1 MRESET
7 YIHAPNKSIRTANGI
22 TYVYRELGE
31 KIGIPIV
38 FFTHLSA
45 NLDNW
50 DPRII
55 DGIAKQHWVI
65 TFDNTGVGL
74 SSGQVPGT
82 IKEMAED
89 AIDFIKAL
97 GFKQID
103 ILSFSMGGMIAQE
116 LLELEPTLIRKVI
129 LTGTGPRGGKGIE
142 NVTKISN
149 QDLVRAIFTLKDVK
163 TYLFFTRTSN
173 GKRKAKEF
181 LARIKERKHNRDKMI
196 GLKGYLTQLK
206 AINRW
211 GKSTPADLSKIKQP
225 ILVVNGEADRM
236 VPTENSYDL
245 VQRLLN
251 SKLVI
256 YKDAGHGAI
265 FQYHQEFAKEVL
277 AFLNK

>member
-173 GKRKAKEF
+173 GKKKAKEF
-181 LARIKERKHNRDKMI
+181 LARIKERKQNRDKMI
-196 GLKGYLTQLK
+196 SLKGYLTQLK

>member
-129 LTGTGPRGGKGIE
+129 LTGKGPRGGKGIE

-173 GKRKAKEF
+173 GKKKAKEF
-181 LARIKERKHNRDKMI
+181 LARIKERKQNRDKMI
-196 GLKGYLTQLK
+196 SLKGYYTQLK

-245 VQRLLN
+245 VQRLPN

-265 FQYHQEFAKEVL
+265 FQYHEEFTKEVL

>member
-173 GKRKAKEF
+173 GKKKAKEF
-181 LARIKERKHNRDKMI
+181 LARIKERKQNRDKMI
-196 GLKGYLTQLK
+196 SLKGYLTQLK

-256 YKDAGHGAI
+256 YKHAGHGAI

>member
-116 LLELEPTLIRKVI
+116 LLELGPTLIRKVI

-163 TYLFFTRTSN
+163 TYLFFTRTLN

-196 GLKGYLTQLK
+196 SLKGYLTQLK

-245 VQRLLN
+245 VQRLPN

-265 FQYHQEFAKEVL
+265 FQYHEEFTKEVL

>member
-65 TFDNTGVGL
+65 TFDITGVGL

-89 AIDFIKAL
+89 AIAFIKAL

-173 GKRKAKEF
+173 GKKKAKEF
-181 LARIKERKHNRDKMI
+181 LARIKERKQNRDKMI
-196 GLKGYLTQLK
+196 SLKGYLTQLK

-245 VQRLLN
+245 VQRLPN

-265 FQYHQEFAKEVL
+265 FQYHEEFTKEVL

>member
-163 TYLFFTRTSN
+163 TYLFFTRTLN

-181 LARIKERKHNRDKMI
+181 LARIKERKQNRDKMI
-196 GLKGYLTQLK
+196 SLKGYYTQLK

-236 VPTENSYDL
+236 VPTENSYEL
-245 VQRLLN
+245 VQCLPN

-265 FQYHQEFAKEVL
+265 FQYHEEFTKEVL

>member
-1 MRESET
+1 MQESET
-7 YIHAPNKSIRTANGI
+7 YIHASNKSIRAANGI
-22 TYVYRELGE
+22 TYAYRELG
-31 KIGIPIV
+31 KKTGIPIV

-55 DGIAKQHWVI
+55 DGIAKEHWVI
-65 TFDNTGVGL
+65 TFDNKGVGL

-89 AIDFIKAL
+89 AIAFIKAL
-97 GFKQID
+97 GFRKID
-103 ILSFSMGGMIAQE
+103 ILSLSMGGMIAQE
-116 LLELEPTLIRKVI
+116 LLELEPNLVRKVI

-163 TYLFFTRTSN
+163 TYLFFTRTPN

-181 LARIKERKHNRDKMI
+181 LARIKERKHDRDKMI
-196 GLKGYLTQLK
+196 SLKGYRTQLK
-206 AINRW
+206 TIHKW
-211 GKSTPADLSKIKQP
+211 GKSTPADLSKITHP
-225 ILVVNGEADRM
+225 TLVVNGEADRM

-245 VQRLLN
+245 VQRLPN

-265 FQYHQEFAKEVL
+265 FQYHEEFTKEVL

>member
-7 YIHAPNKSIRTANGI
+7 YIHAPNKSIRSANGI
-22 TYVYRELGE
+22 TYAYRELGG
-31 KIGIPIV
+31 KTGIPIV

-89 AIDFIKAL
+89 AIAFIKAL

-163 TYLFFTRTSN
+163 TYLFFTRTLN

-196 GLKGYLTQLK
+196 SLKGYYTQLK

-236 VPTENSYDL
+236 VPTENSYEL
-245 VQRLLN
+245 VQRLPN

-265 FQYHQEFAKEVL
+265 FQYHEEFTKEVL

>member
-173 GKRKAKEF
+173 GKKKAKEF
-181 LARIKERKHNRDKMI
+181 LARIKERKKNRDKMI
-196 GLKGYLTQLK
+196 SLKGYLTQLK

-245 VQRLLN
+245 VQRLPN

-256 YKDAGHGAI
+256 YKHAGHGAI

>member
-163 TYLFFTRTSN
+163 TYLFFTRTLN

-181 LARIKERKHNRDKMI
+181 LARINERKHNRDKMI
-196 GLKGYLTQLK
+196 SLKGYLTQLK

-236 VPTENSYDL
+236 VPTENSYEL
-245 VQRLLN
+245 VQRLPN

-265 FQYHQEFAKEVL
+265 FQYHEEFTKEVL

>member
-173 GKRKAKEF
+173 GKKKANEF
-181 LARIKERKHNRDKMI
+181 LARIKERKKNRDKMI
-196 GLKGYLTQLK
+196 SLKGYLTQLK

-245 VQRLLN
+245 VQRLPN

-265 FQYHQEFAKEVL
+265 FQYHEEFTKEVL

>member
-173 GKRKAKEF
+173 GKKKAKEF
-181 LARIKERKHNRDKMI
+181 LARIKERKQNRDKMI
-196 GLKGYLTQLK
+196 SLKGYYTQLK

-236 VPTENSYDL
+236 VPTENSYEL
-245 VQRLLN
+245 VQRLPN

-256 YKDAGHGAI
+256 SKDAGHGAI
-265 FQYHQEFAKEVL
+265 FQYHEEFTKEVL

>member
-196 GLKGYLTQLK
+196 SLKGYYTQLK

-265 FQYHQEFAKEVL
+265 FQYHEEFTKEVL

>member
-163 TYLFFTRTSN
+163 TYLFFTRTLN

-236 VPTENSYDL
+236 VPTENSYEL
-245 VQRLLN
+245 VQRLPN

-265 FQYHQEFAKEVL
+265 FQYHEEFTKEVL

>member
-103 ILSFSMGGMIAQE
+103 ILSFSMGGMMAQE

-173 GKRKAKEF
+173 GKKKAKEF
-181 LARIKERKHNRDKMI
+181 LARIKERKQNRDKMI
-196 GLKGYLTQLK
+196 SLKGYYTQLK

-236 VPTENSYDL
+236 VPTENSYEL
-245 VQRLLN
+245 VQRLPN

-265 FQYHQEFAKEVL
+265 FQYHEEFTKEVL

>member
-173 GKRKAKEF
+173 GKKKAKEF
-181 LARIKERKHNRDKMI
+181 LARIKERKQNRDKMI
-196 GLKGYLTQLK
+196 SLKGYYTQLK

-245 VQRLLN
+245 VQRLPN

-256 YKDAGHGAI
+256 YKDAGYGAI
-265 FQYHQEFAKEVL
+265 FQYHEEFTKEVL

>member
-7 YIHAPNKSIRTANGI
+7 YSHAPNKSILTANGI

-89 AIDFIKAL
+89 AIAFIKAL

-163 TYLFFTRTSN
+163 TYLFFTRTLN

-196 GLKGYLTQLK
+196 SLKGYLTQLK

-245 VQRLLN
+245 VQRLPN

-265 FQYHQEFAKEVL
+265 FQYHEEFTKEVL

>member
-196 GLKGYLTQLK
+196 SLKGYLTQLK

-245 VQRLLN
+245 VQRLPN

-265 FQYHQEFAKEVL
+265 FQYHEEFTKKVL

>member
-7 YIHAPNKSIRTANGI
+7 YIHAPNKSIRSANGI
-22 TYVYRELGE
+22 TYAYRELGG
-31 KIGIPIV
+31 KTGIPIV

-65 TFDNTGVGL
+65 TFDNKGVGL

-89 AIDFIKAL
+89 TIAFIKAL

-163 TYLFFTRTSN
+163 TYLFFTRTLN

-181 LARIKERKHNRDKMI
+181 LARIKERKHNRDKTI
-196 GLKGYLTQLK
+196 SLNGYYTQLK

-211 GKSTPADLSKIKQP
+211 GESTPADLSKLKQP

-245 VQRLLN
+245 VQRLPN

-265 FQYHQEFAKEVL
+265 FQYHEEFTKEVL

>member
-173 GKRKAKEF
+173 GKKKAKEF
-181 LARIKERKHNRDKMI
+181 LARIKERKQNRDKMI
-196 GLKGYLTQLK
+196 SLKGYNTQLK

-245 VQRLLN
+245 VQRLPN

-265 FQYHQEFAKEVL
+265 FQYHEEFTKEVL

>member
-89 AIDFIKAL
+89 AIAFIKAL

-163 TYLFFTRTSN
+163 TYLFFTRTLN

-245 VQRLLN
+245 VQRLPN

-265 FQYHQEFAKEVL
+265 FQYHEEFTKEVL

>member
-163 TYLFFTRTSN
+163 TYLFFTRTLN

-181 LARIKERKHNRDKMI
+181 LARIKERKQNRDKMI
-196 GLKGYLTQLK
+196 SLKGYYTQLK

-245 VQRLLN
+245 VQRLPN

-265 FQYHQEFAKEVL
+265 FQYHEEFTKEVL

>member
-7 YIHAPNKSIRTANGI
+7 YIHAQNKSIRTANGI

-173 GKRKAKEF
+173 GKKKAKEF
-181 LARIKERKHNRDKMI
+181 LARIKERKQNRDKTI
-196 GLKGYLTQLK
+196 SLKGYYTQLK

-236 VPTENSYDL
+236 VPTENSYEL
-245 VQRLLN
+245 VQCLPN

-265 FQYHQEFAKEVL
+265 FQYHEEFTKEVL

>member
-89 AIDFIKAL
+89 AISFIKAL

-173 GKRKAKEF
+173 GKKKAKEF

-196 GLKGYLTQLK
+196 SLKGYLTQLK

-236 VPTENSYDL
+236 VPTENSYEL
-245 VQRLLN
+245 VQRLPN

>member
-173 GKRKAKEF
+173 GKKKAKEF
-181 LARIKERKHNRDKMI
+181 LARIKERKKNRDKMI
-196 GLKGYLTQLK
+196 SLKGYLTQLK

-256 YKDAGHGAI
+256 YKHAGHGAI

>member
-74 SSGQVPGT
+74 WCGQVPGT

-89 AIDFIKAL
+89 AIDLIKAL

-163 TYLFFTRTSN
+163 TYLFFTRTLN

-196 GLKGYLTQLK
+196 SLKGYRTQLK

-265 FQYHQEFAKEVL
+265 FQYHEEFTKEVL

>member
-173 GKRKAKEF
+173 GKKKAKEF

-196 GLKGYLTQLK
+196 SLKGYLTQLK

-236 VPTENSYDL
+236 VPTENSYEL
-245 VQRLLN
+245 VQRLPN

>member
-50 DPRII
+50 DSRII

-173 GKRKAKEF
+173 GKKKAKEF
-181 LARIKERKHNRDKMI
+181 LARIKERKQNRDKMI
-196 GLKGYLTQLK
+196 SLKGYYTQLK

-236 VPTENSYDL
+236 VPTENSYEL
-245 VQRLLN
+245 VQRLPN

-265 FQYHQEFAKEVL
+265 FQYHEEFTKEVL

>member
-103 ILSFSMGGMIAQE
+103 ILSFSMGGMIAKE

-163 TYLFFTRTSN
+163 TYLFFTRTLN

-196 GLKGYLTQLK
+196 SLKGYLTQLK

-245 VQRLLN
+245 VQRLPN

-265 FQYHQEFAKEVL
+265 FQYHEEFTKEVL

>member
-163 TYLFFTRTSN
+163 TYLFFTRTLN

-196 GLKGYLTQLK
+196 SLKGYYTQLK

-236 VPTENSYDL
+236 VPTENSYEL
-245 VQRLLN
+245 VQRLPN

-265 FQYHQEFAKEVL
+265 FQYHEEFTKKVL

>member
-1 MRESET
+1 MHESET
-7 YIHAPNKSIRTANGI
+7 YIHAPNKSIRSANGI
-22 TYVYRELGE
+22 TYAYRELGG
-31 KIGIPIV
+31 KTGIPIV

-65 TFDNTGVGL
+65 TFDNKGVGL

-89 AIDFIKAL
+89 AIAFIKAL
-97 GFKQID
+97 GFSQID
-103 ILSFSMGGMIAQE
+103 ILSLSMGGMIAQE

-142 NVTKISN
+142 DVAKISN

-163 TYLFFTRTSN
+163 TYLFFTNTAT

-181 LARIKERKHNRDKMI
+181 LARIKERKHDRDKMI
-196 GLKGYLTQLK
+196 SLKGYHAQLR
-206 AINRW
+206 AIHDW
-211 GKSTPADLSKIKQP
+211 GKSKPADLSKITHP
-225 ILVVNGEADRM
+225 TLVVNGEADRM

-245 VQRLLN
+245 VQRLPN

-256 YKDAGHGAI
+256 YEDAGHGAI
-265 FQYHQEFAKEVL
+265 FQYHEEFTKEVIE
-277 AFLNK
+277 FLGK

>member
-103 ILSFSMGGMIAQE
+103 ILSFSMGGMVAQE

-163 TYLFFTRTSN
+163 TYLFFTRTLN

-196 GLKGYLTQLK
+196 SLKGYYTQLK

-236 VPTENSYDL
+236 VPTENSYEL
-245 VQRLLN
+245 VQRLPN

>member
-22 TYVYRELGE
+22 NYVYRELGE

-89 AIDFIKAL
+89 AIDLIKAL

-173 GKRKAKEF
+173 GKKKAKEF
-181 LARIKERKHNRDKMI
+181 LARIKERKQNRDKMI
-196 GLKGYLTQLK
+196 SLKGYYTQLK

-245 VQRLLN
+245 VQRLPN

-265 FQYHQEFAKEVL
+265 FQYHEEFTKEVL

>member
-1 MRESET
+1 MQESET
-7 YIHAPNKSIRTANGI
+7 YIHASNKSIRAANGI
-22 TYVYRELGE
+22 TYAYRELG
-31 KIGIPIV
+31 KKTGIPIV

-55 DGIAKQHWVI
+55 DGIAKEHWVI
-65 TFDNTGVGL
+65 TFDNKGVGL

-89 AIDFIKAL
+89 AIAFIKAL
-97 GFKQID
+97 GFRKID
-103 ILSFSMGGMIAQE
+103 ILSLSMGGMIAQE
-116 LLELEPTLIRKVI
+116 LLELEPNLVRKVI

-163 TYLFFTRTSN
+163 TYLFFTRTPN

-181 LARIKERKHNRDKMI
+181 LARIKERKHDRDKMI
-196 GLKGYLTQLK
+196 SLKGYRTQLR
-206 AINRW
+206 AIHKW
-211 GKSTPADLSKIKQP
+211 GKSTPADLSKITHP
-225 ILVVNGEADRM
+225 TLVVNGEADRM

-245 VQRLLN
+245 VQRLPN

-265 FQYHQEFAKEVL
+265 FQYHEEFTKEVL

>member
-163 TYLFFTRTSN
+163 TYLFFTRTLN

-196 GLKGYLTQLK
+196 SLKGYRTQLK
-206 AINRW
+206 ANNRW

>member
-89 AIDFIKAL
+89 AIDLIKAL

-173 GKRKAKEF
+173 GKKKAKEF
-181 LARIKERKHNRDKMI
+181 LARIKERKQNRDKMI
-196 GLKGYLTQLK
+196 SLKGYYTQLK

-245 VQRLLN
+245 VQRLPN

-265 FQYHQEFAKEVL
+265 FQYHEEFTKEVL

>member
-22 TYVYRELGE
+22 TYVYRELGG

-103 ILSFSMGGMIAQE
+103 IQSFSMGGMIAQE

-163 TYLFFTRTSN
+163 TYLFFTRTLN

-196 GLKGYLTQLK
+196 SLKGYLTQLK

-265 FQYHQEFAKEVL
+265 FQYHEEFTKEVL

>member
-89 AIDFIKAL
+89 AIDLIKAL

-173 GKRKAKEF
+173 GKKKAKEF
-181 LARIKERKHNRDKMI
+181 LARIKERKQNRDKMI
-196 GLKGYLTQLK
+196 SLKGYYTQLK

-256 YKDAGHGAI
+256 YKHAGHGAI